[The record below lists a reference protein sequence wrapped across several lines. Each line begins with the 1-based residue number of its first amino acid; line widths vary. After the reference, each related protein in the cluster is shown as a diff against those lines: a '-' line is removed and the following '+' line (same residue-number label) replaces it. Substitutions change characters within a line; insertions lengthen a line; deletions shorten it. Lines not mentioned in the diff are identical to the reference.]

1 MRPNRTDSSQ
11 GNPLIHDLISG
22 NSATLFFLSEPDS
35 IWMRDTHAAIA
46 ISRAIPWGTSR
57 IHSKPIVSRTPRLF
71 LKEEIE
77 SINQKP
83 GAKQLLEKLYANCGT
98 DQQQFENELD
108 NYISLMLEMLVS
120 QQSDN
125 LQLPTFK
132 IPPEG
137 NIWIIGRPELYN
149 FRNRG
154 DWKSNSAQDWE
165 QTWAGFLK
173 KIGYLARFRFME
185 SNHGK
190 ANYRTIIDEQTGIK
204 YTPDKCL
211 DSEGI
216 FQNDYG
222 IIFKTK
228 IDIYSP
234 RYVTILAGSST
245 LGTWGCAEFATNS
258 ELWKSVKNLSAGKE
272 IDGVLELLIHTKPDT
287 ALCRRFDDSRDS
299 APPKTSMIHALNNSE
314 IELTAQ
320 TTDFPSIMQ
329 RSRKGIKTAGGL
341 IESMRG
347 RENALTDT
355 VHPSGALATPL
366 TIESVEILPM
376 VGSPVEGVEEPIDS
390 YLKKLVCSLDSVKNP
405 TPVLILGERGTGKEL
420 VAGLIAYFRLQ
431 WIGAR
436 PGNHLAGFSETNCS
450 TFSPGLADSEL
461 FGYVKGAFTHSN
473 QQQDRPGVIKEAGYG
488 VCFLDEFGDLPPEQ
502 QPKLLRMLANRTI
515 RPVGADKS
523 EPYFAKIV
531 AATNRIELLSEAEN
545 STEPDKFRG
554 DLLSRFPHS
563 QRLHLKPLRERK
575 EDIVPLTV
583 YWLQK
588 KFNDLQDNGGR
599 TQGVEQRQ
607 LHRVHIEENALKFL
621 LGYHYPSNV
630 RTLFD
635 ILDEINF
642 NAALSEIRDTLLP
655 EITLN
660 FGQIPGHY
668 ITREFQKLETDQAD
682 PVYFTFI
689 PESPFSSGMEI
700 DSSQAGKIC
709 RKMESELK
717 AFINNNGRITAEEL
731 QVLADTSEFSLL
743 LRQLSSRGSST
754 KKDEVRSCLAGV
766 SGGVFGSI
774 KKVQQM
780 ANKEKGKLL
789 NMPGWVNIS
798 DTDTTLL
805 FRVKATSTIGRW
817 KKQGLE

>member
-1 MRPNRTDSSQ
+1 MRPDRADASQ

-22 NSATLFFLSEPDS
+22 KSATLFFLSEPDS

-57 IHSKPIVSRTPRLF
+57 IRSKPIVSRTPRLF

-77 SINQKP
+77 SFNQK
-83 GAKQLLEKLYANCGT
+83 ARSRELLDKLYNYRSA
-98 DQQQFENELD
+98 DQPQFQNALD
-108 NYISLMLEMLVS
+108 NYISSMLEMLVK

-125 LQLPTFK
+125 LQLPSFK

-149 FRNRG
+149 FCNRG
-154 DWKSNSAQDWE
+154 DWNSSSDLDWE

-173 KIGYLARFRFME
+173 KIGYLARFRFLE
-185 SNHGK
+185 SDHGK
-190 ANYRTIIDEQTGIK
+190 ADYRTIIDEQTGIK
-204 YTPDKCL
+204 YTPDKCI

-222 IIFKTK
+222 IIFKTR
-228 IDIYSP
+228 INIYSP

-272 IDGVLELLIHTKPDT
+272 IDGVLELLIHTKPD
-287 ALCRRFDDSRDS
+287 ASICRRFNDT
-299 APPKTSMIHALNNSE
+299 PPEPGSTKTSMVHELNNSE

-320 TTDFPSIMQ
+320 TTNFPSTMQ
-329 RSRKGIKTAGGL
+329 RSLKGIITAGEL

-347 RENALTDT
+347 QETHLANTI
-355 VHPSGALATPL
+355 HPAGALAVPL
-366 TIESVEILPM
+366 KIEAMEILPM
-376 VGSPVEGVEEPIDS
+376 VGAPLEGVEESIDS
-390 YLKKLVCSLDSVKNP
+390 YLKKLVCNLDSVKTP

-420 VAGLIAYFRLQ
+420 IAGLIAYYRLQ
-431 WIGAR
+431 WIGAKS
-436 PGNHLAGFSETNCS
+436 GNHIAGFSETNCS

-461 FGYVKGAFTHSN
+461 FGYIKGAFTHAN
-473 QQQDRPGVIKEAGYG
+473 QDQDRPGVIKEAGYG

-523 EPYFAKIV
+523 EPYYAKIV
-531 AATNRIELLSEAEN
+531 AATNRVELLSEAEN
-545 STEPDKFRG
+545 ENEPDKFRS

-575 EDIVPLTV
+575 EDIIPLTV

-588 KFNDLQDNGGR
+588 KFADLQDNYSR
-599 TQGVEQRQ
+599 TQPDEQRQ

-642 NAALSEIRDTLLP
+642 NTAISEIRDALLP
-655 EITLN
+655 EITLD
-660 FGQIPGHY
+660 FAQIPGHY
-668 ITREFQKLETDQAD
+668 ITREFQKLKTVTRN
-682 PVYFTFI
+682 PVYFTFV
-689 PESPFSSGMEI
+689 PESLSGSSVPFNC
-700 DSSQAGKIC
+700 SQAGKIC
-709 RKMESELK
+709 RKMQAELK
-717 AFINNNGRITAEEL
+717 SFVDNYGIITATEL
-731 QVLADTSEFSLL
+731 QILADSTEFSTILY
-743 LRQLSSRGSST
+743 QLNNKNSSEEKEEIRN
-754 KKDEVRSCLAGV
+754 CLAAV
-766 SGGVFGSI
+766 PGGVLGSI
-774 KKVQQM
+774 KKTQQM
-780 ANKEKGKLL
+780 ANREKKKLL
-789 NMPGWVNIS
+789 NMSGWLNIS
-798 DTDTTLL
+798 DTDTALL
-805 FRVKATSTIGRW
+805 FKVKASSTTGRW
-817 KKQGLE
+817 KKQTE